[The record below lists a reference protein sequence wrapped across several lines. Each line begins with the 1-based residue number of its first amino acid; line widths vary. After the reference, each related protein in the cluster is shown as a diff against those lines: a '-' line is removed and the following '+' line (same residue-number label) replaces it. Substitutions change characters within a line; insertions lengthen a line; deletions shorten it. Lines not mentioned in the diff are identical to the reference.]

1 MWAADLSLIPPEL
14 WQEEKPPTKTVQHPV
29 VAVQLLGPLGIL
41 WVLLAVPWMMGMTW
55 PHVPPRTVSMPLH
68 QNIH

>member
-41 WVLLAVPWMMGMTW
+41 WVLLAVP
-55 PHVPPRTVSMPLH
+55 
-68 QNIH
+68 